1 VIEHPRNV
9 FDARSISQK
18 PVMYDAGMFNG
29 IMHASTALASNQALT
44 AGGDTTPA
52 TGSPMIGKSL
62 VLPEMFTHLLPFG
75 NVG

>member
-1 VIEHPRNV
+1 M

-18 PVMYDAGMFNG
+18 PVMFDAGMFNG
-29 IMHASTALASNQALT
+29 IMHASMALNWNHAFT

-52 TGSPMIGKSL
+52 TGSPMIGKNL
-62 VLPEMFTHLLPFG
+62 VLPEMFTHPPPFE